1 MSPTRQGMIVL
12 LIAMAAMG
20 LTIGVQ
26 QLTAKP
32 IAAQQREMQN
42 RALLDVL
49 PVGSYDNQPLER
61 PLGITAAILG
71 NSQLLGGYLATLA
84 GTPTAVVLRSQ
95 INGYG
100 GRIELM
106 VAIDRNAKL
115 LGVKTLAHSETPSLG
130 GHIGEPGNPWLASF
144 KGLSRE
150 NPQDA
155 AWALKKDGG
164 QFDQMAG
171 ATITSRAV
179 INATHDAL
187 RYFDEHRQALMEPPD
202 HD

>member
-1 MSPTRQGMIVL
+1 MNPTRQGLIVL

-32 IAAQQREMQN
+32 IATEQREMQN

-71 NSQLLGGYLATLA
+71 NSQLLGSYVATLT

-100 GRIELM
+100 GRIELL

-187 RYFDEHRQALMEPPD
+187 RYFDEHRQALMEPPS